1 MRDMNPEVSA
11 FYHEDSGSI
20 SYVVAE
26 PGGSHCAIVDPVMD
40 FDPSSGRTGTSSAD
54 EVAAFVRKQGLA
66 VEWLLETH
74 AHADHFSAAAYLKGE
89 LGGRVAI
96 AATITQVQRLWKDIY
111 NLPADFPVD
120 GSQFDRLFE
129 GGERFRIGAM
139 DVLVIET
146 PGHTPANITYVV
158 GDAAFVGDTILQPDF
173 GTARCD
179 FPGGSAR
186 ELYHSIQRI
195 LSLPPAT
202 RLFTGHDYMPGGRD
216 AAWESTVAE
225 QRADNVHLKDG
236 LGEGQFVLMRE
247 ARDATLPM
255 PRLILHA
262 LQVNINAGRRPQPEA
277 NGVSYLKIPLNR
289 L

>member
-1 MRDMNPEVSA
+1 MRPEVSG

-26 PGGSHCAIVDPVMD
+26 PGGSRCAIVDPVMD
-40 FDPSSGRTGTSSAD
+40 FDPNSGRTGTRPAD
-54 EVAAFVRKQGLA
+54 EIAAFVRKRSLA

-74 AHADHFSAAAYLKGE
+74 AHADHLSAAAYLKE
-89 LGGRVAI
+89 QLGGRIAI
-96 AATITQVQRLWKDIY
+96 GATIREVQRLWKEIY
-111 NLPADFPVD
+111 NLPAHHPTD
-120 GSQFDRLFE
+120 GSQFDRLLE

-146 PGHTPANITYVV
+146 PGHTPANITYVA
-158 GDAAFVGDTILQPDF
+158 GDAALMGDTLLQPDF

-195 LSLPPAT
+195 LALPPET

-216 AAWESTVAE
+216 AAWQSTVAE
-225 QRADNVHLKDG
+225 QRAGNVHLKESPG
-236 LGEGQFVLMRE
+236 LERFVLMRE

-262 LQVNINAGRRPQPEA
+262 LQVNINAGRLPPPEA
-277 NGVSYLKIPLNR
+277 NGVAYLKIPLNR